1 MSNKVL
7 ITDFVHGDM
16 IPGLESLGYESDYQP
31 NISLAEVH
39 SIIQDYV
46 GIIVNSKVKMS
57 ADLMD
62 KAPHLRFI
70 GRLGSGLEIINL
82 EYAEKKGIK
91 VFNSPEGNR
100 NAVAEHAVAL
110 ILNLANNIRRGDK
123 EVRSRIWDRESNRG
137 IELESKTLGIIGFGH
152 TGSSLATKFQN
163 WGMDILVYDKYRE
176 GIEMEY
182 DFVKSVSLR
191 ELQQQSDVISLHLPL
206 TSETKFLIN
215 RNFLSSCKKNM
226 ILINTSRGAV
236 VNTADLLEYIEN
248 KHISAAGLDV
258 YENEK
263 PLSYNVDEQVMYEKL
278 FNLENV
284 ILTPHVAGWTH
295 LSLLKITKVLLNKI
309 SKL

>member
-7 ITDFVHGDM
+7 ISDFVHGDM

-39 SIIQDYV
+39 AVIQDYV

-70 GRLGSGLEIINL
+70 GRLGSGLEIIDL
-82 EYAEKKGIK
+82 EHAEKKGIK

-236 VNTADLLEYIEN
+236 VNTADLLEYLEN

-263 PLSYNVDEQVMYEKL
+263 PLSYSVDEQVMYEKL

-295 LSLLKITKVLLNKI
+295 LSLLKITKVLLKKI

>member
-39 SIIQDYV
+39 AVIQDYV

-62 KAPHLRFI
+62 KAPHLKFI

-110 ILNLANNIRRGDK
+110 ILNLANNIQRGDK

-176 GIEMEY
+176 GIELEY

-236 VNTADLLEYIEN
+236 VNTADLLEYLEN

-263 PLSYNVDEQVMYEKL
+263 PLSYSVDEQVMYEKL
-278 FNLENV
+278 FKLENV

-295 LSLLKITKVLLNKI
+295 LSLLKITKVLLKKI